1 MWTVYT
7 NDGLAT
13 HRLLKKG
20 TLDMRFNYGWV
31 VVAVGALASC
41 VGFGAVFSLPVLLAA
56 IAADTGWARAGIAS
70 AMTLNFLV
78 MGVCG
83 FGWGMASD
91 RIGPRRVLLA
101 GVALLGAG
109 LAAAAHARE
118 LWQYVL
124 AYGVV
129 VGAAAGT
136 FMAPM
141 IAAVSLWF
149 DKRRALAIALV
160 TTGVGV
166 APMTIS
172 PLAAWLAQAFGW
184 RDAQL
189 AIALGSVALLAP
201 TAFLVRLP
209 GSVVPQAAAS
219 GAGLGAQ
226 TWSAMRTRAFAVLAV
241 TFLLCCATHS
251 GPIFHAISYAIGCG
265 LPAMAAV
272 TIYSVEGAAGLG
284 GRVLLGVLAD
294 RFGALPVLVA
304 GLFVQALAAGAY
316 ALASRAGD
324 FYLVALVFG
333 MAYGGVM
340 PLYAVLVR
348 STFPPQIMGSILGAL
363 AMVSSVGMAL
373 GPAIGGWLFDRY
385 GSYVWLYVGSLSV
398 GVAAALV
405 AITFHSASARHQRL
419 FSVESVRAA

>member
-1 MWTVYT
+1 
-7 NDGLAT
+7 
-13 HRLLKKG
+13 
-20 TLDMRFNYGWV
+20 MRFNYGWV

-41 VGFGAVFSLPVLLAA
+41 VGFGAVFSLPVFLAA
-56 IAADTGWARAGIAS
+56 ISAETGWARAGIAS

-78 MGVCG
+78 MGICG

-101 GVALLGAG
+101 GIVLLGAG
-109 LAAAAHARE
+109 LAAASRAHE
-118 LWQYVL
+118 LWQFIL
-124 AYGVV
+124 AYGIV

-149 DKRRALAIALV
+149 DERRALAIALV
-160 TTGVGV
+160 TAGIGV

-172 PLAAWLAQAFGW
+172 PTAAWLVQGLGW

-189 AIALGSVALLAP
+189 AIAFGAVALLAP
-201 TAFLVRLP
+201 AAMLVRLP
-209 GSVVPQAAAS
+209 PSFQRGAAQP
-219 GAGLGAQ
+219 GGPGLGRETAR
-226 TWSAMRTRAFAVLAV
+226 AMRTRAFAVLAV

-251 GPIFHAISYAIGCG
+251 GPIFHTISYAIGCG

-294 RFGALPVLVA
+294 RFGALPVLVG
-304 GLFVQALAAGAY
+304 GLFVQALAAGSY
-316 ALASRAGD
+316 ALASRSGE
-324 FYLVALVFG
+324 FYAVAFVFG

-348 STFPPQIMGSILGAL
+348 STFPPQIMGSVLGAL
-363 AMVSSVGMAL
+363 AMVSSLGMAL
-373 GPAIGGWLFDRY
+373 GPAVGGWLFDRF
-385 GSYVWLYVGSLSV
+385 GSYVWLYLGSLAV
-398 GVAAALV
+398 GIAATFV
-405 AITFHSASARHQRL
+405 AITFRSASARSGPL
-419 FSVESVRAA
+419 FSAGSAPAA

>member
-1 MWTVYT
+1 
-7 NDGLAT
+7 
-13 HRLLKKG
+13 
-20 TLDMRFNYGWV
+20 MRFNYGWV

-41 VGFGAVFSLPVLLAA
+41 VGFGAVFSLPVFLAA

-101 GVALLGAG
+101 GIVLLGAG
-109 LAAAAHARE
+109 LALAAHARE

-141 IAAVSLWF
+141 IAAASLWF
-149 DKRRALAIALV
+149 DKQRALAIALV

-166 APMTIS
+166 APMTIA
-172 PLAAWLAQAFGW
+172 PLAAWLVQVLHW

-189 AIALGSVALLAP
+189 AIAIGSVAVLAP
-201 TAFLVRLP
+201 MAFFVRLP
-209 GSVVPQAAAS
+209 ASFTSQAAAAN
-219 GAGLGAQ
+219 GAGLGAE
-226 TWSAMRTRAFAVLAV
+226 TWRAMRTRAFTVLAA
-241 TFLLCCATHS
+241 TFFLCCATHS
-251 GPIFHAISYAIGCG
+251 GPIFHTISYAIGCG

-316 ALASRAGD
+316 ALASQAGD

-348 STFPPQIMGSILGAL
+348 STFPPQIMGSVLGAL

-385 GSYVWLYVGSLSV
+385 GSYVWLYVGSLAV
-398 GVAAALV
+398 GIAAAIV
-405 AITFHSASARHQRL
+405 AITFSSASARHRRL
-419 FSVESVRAA
+419 FSAESARAA